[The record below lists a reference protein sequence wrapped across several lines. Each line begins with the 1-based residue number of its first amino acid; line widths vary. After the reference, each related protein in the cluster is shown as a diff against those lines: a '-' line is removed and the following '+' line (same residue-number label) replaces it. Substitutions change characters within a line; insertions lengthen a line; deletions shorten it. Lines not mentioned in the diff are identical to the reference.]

1 MAVGCAGGTSPGD
14 DNAQLVSAT
23 WREMRQSVLRN
34 GMVQFDFQQFL
45 FACQARIL
53 LKLNRPAEVCPLRQG
68 EAPRTGSR
76 LS

>member
-1 MAVGCAGGTSPGD
+1 MECVGGTSPGD

-53 LKLNRPAEVCPLRQG
+53 LKLNRPAEVCPTPG
-68 EAPRTGSR
+68 PSHPDWIYT
-76 LS
+76 